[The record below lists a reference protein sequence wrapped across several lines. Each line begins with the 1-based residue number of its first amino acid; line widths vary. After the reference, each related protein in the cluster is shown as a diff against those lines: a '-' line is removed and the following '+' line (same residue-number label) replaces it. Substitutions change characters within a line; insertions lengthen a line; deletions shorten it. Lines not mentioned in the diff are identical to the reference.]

1 MESKLNALQTR
12 CLRIMLGI
20 KRLDRV
26 SNQQVYPTASTSP
39 LTRTVTLR
47 QLKFLGHI
55 LRMKNNEPVNI
66 YTLYLPPHGKR
77 PRGGQSFSFV
87 KSILKKIDPTGVLT
101 AQDITRD
108 APSKGGW
115 RRLAVAYPA
124 AE

>member
-1 MESKLNALQTR
+1 
-12 CLRIMLGI
+12 MLGI

-26 SNQQVYPTASTSP
+26 TNQQVYQTTSTSP
-39 LTRTVTLR
+39 LMRTVTLR

-66 YTLYLPPHGKR
+66 YALYLPPHGKR
-77 PRGGQSFSFV
+77 SRGGQRTLFV

-101 AQDITRD
+101 AQDIIRD
-108 APSKGGW
+108 AQSKEGW
-115 RRLAVAYPA
+115 RRLAVACSA